1 MTDETTGSGKGR
13 GKPAPSAAAG
23 SGRRPDV
30 PESEASLLRFLVR
43 SAQDL
48 NSTLELN
55 EVFRKVAERVIPFVD
70 CHLFCV
76 MLWNDETRL
85 LEHSFSMRHGEHVPL
100 EGGFPLGYGI
110 SGTAASRR
118 ESMRVSDTQGHELY
132 VRHRHPDVDIRSEL
146 AIPLVFKD
154 RLIGVLDLESEE
166 PGAFTEDHEQVLCAL
181 ASHVAIALENARLY
195 EKVVRDEQRLERDL
209 STAREI
215 QKGLLPDKGVQLGG
229 LEVGAAYQPARE
241 LGGDFYDFL
250 PYGEGRLAVAIGDV
264 SGKGTPAAL
273 YGSLAVGILRG
284 HVVEHPCEPAEMLS
298 LLNRQLYRSGLQSQ
312 YVALTFGVYDT
323 DDHSLTLANGGFT
336 EPILMRGDQLRKI
349 EIRGMPLGL
358 MPGAR
363 YEQTRIDFASGDVIA
378 FCSDGLLESVNGVGE
393 QFGTSD
399 LGDVLQ
405 SLALA
410 NAQQIADGILRANT
424 AFAGEDEAHPD
435 DRSVM
440 VLKFG

>member
-1 MTDETTGSGKGR
+1 MTDHTTGSGKGR
-13 GKPAPSAAAG
+13 SKPSSSASAG
-23 SGRRPDV
+23 PGRRDGPAG
-30 PESEASLLRFLVR
+30 EASLLRFLVR

-70 CHLFCV
+70 CQLFCV
-76 MLWNDETRL
+76 MLWNEDTRL
-85 LEHSFSMRHGEHVPL
+85 LEHSFSIRHGEHVPL

-118 ESMRVSDTQGHELY
+118 KSLRVSDTRSHELY
-132 VRHRHPDVDIRSEL
+132 VRHRHPDVEVRSEL
-146 AIPLVFKD
+146 AIPLVFKE

-166 PGAFTEDHEQVLCAL
+166 ADAFSEDHEQVLCAL

-209 STAREI
+209 ATAREI
-215 QKGLLPDKGVQLGG
+215 QKGLLPGKGVRLDG

-250 PYGEGRLAVAIGDV
+250 PYGDGRLAVAIGDV

-284 HVVEHPCEPAEMLS
+284 HVVEHPCEPAEMLTR
-298 LLNRQLYRSGLQSQ
+298 LNRQLYSSGLQNQ
-312 YVALTFGVYDT
+312 YVALTFGVFDT
-323 DDHSLTLANGGFT
+323 TDHSLSLSNGGFT
-336 EPILMRGDQLRKI
+336 EPILMRRGELQKI

-363 YEQTRIDFASGDVIA
+363 YEQTRIEFESGDVVA
-378 FCSDGLLESVNGVGE
+378 FCSDGLLESVNGVDE
-393 QFGTSD
+393 QFGTND
-399 LGDVLQ
+399 LGGRPAGPGPGHGATDRRRDPAGQ
-405 SLALA
+405 HSLC
-410 NAQQIADGILRANT
+410 R
-424 AFAGEDEAHPD
+424 
-435 DRSVM
+435 
-440 VLKFG
+440 